1 MDSGWCKV
9 CDKRFMDEL
18 ARAQRA
24 IEKLDA
30 KRKIR
35 DRFPDRYNKIKEMA
49 IAVRHPEGDIVVYLD
64 VALLCSST
72 HEFATLNPYTGEW
85 FQNRCGSFWVPD
97 SLKRRSQL
105 EYEAYIAANV
115 EETLSKMEQVSSSVS
130 LGAK

>member
-1 MDSGWCKV
+1 MTEEYVD
-9 CDKRFMDEL
+9 DLD
-18 ARAQRA
+18 RAQKTLV
-24 IEKLDA
+24 KLDA
-30 KRKIR
+30 RRKIR

-49 IAVRHPEGDIVVYLD
+49 NAFRHPEGDIVVYLD

-85 FQNRCGSFWVPD
+85 FHNRCGSFLVPD
-97 SLKRRSQL
+97 NLKRFPQPS
-105 EYEAYIAANV
+105 YEEFIAASV